1 MSELIEYE
9 KYKVIILGDA
19 GVGKTSLARKQSLGI
34 FDYKMNP
41 TVGASHIK
49 TRLKVEDHNIEL
61 MLWDT
66 AGQEQFAALVPMYAR
81 GANVCI
87 ITGSIVNPDSVDHM
101 KVWKERLYASGEN
114 PPIVAAIN
122 KIDLLEGAPLTMDEA
137 RSKAETV
144 CEDIFFVS
152 ARTGDSVDQLFQAVA
167 AAALQTQK
175 APEKNLQPVS
185 EEVQKENSRCC

>member
-1 MSELIEYE
+1 MTEPVEYE
-9 KYKVIILGDA
+9 KFKVIILGDA
-19 GVGKTSLARKQSLGI
+19 GVGKTSLAKRQSQDA
-34 FDYKMNP
+34 FDFKMNP

-49 TRLKVEDHNIEL
+49 TRLKIEDHNIEL

-66 AGQEQFAALVPMYAR
+66 AGQEQFASLVPMYAR

-101 KVWKERLYASGEN
+101 KVWKDRLYESGER

-122 KIDLLEGAPLTMDEA
+122 KVDLIDGAPLTMEDA
-137 RSKAETV
+137 RAKCESV
-144 CEDIFFVS
+144 CNDIFFVS

-167 AAALQTQK
+167 AAALSTQK
-175 APEKNLQPVS
+175 VVDTKPLPAEKDES
-185 EEVQKENSRCC
+185 SKSSCC

>member
-1 MSELIEYE
+1 MTEPIEYE

-19 GVGKTSLARKQSLGI
+19 GVGKTSLARRQSLDA
-34 FDYKMNP
+34 FDFKMNP

-49 TRLKVEDHNIEL
+49 TKLKVEDHNVEL

-101 KVWKERLYASGEN
+101 KVWKERLFASGEN
-114 PPIVAAIN
+114 PPIIAAIN
-122 KIDLLEGAPLTMDEA
+122 KIDLIEGAPLTMDEA
-137 RSKAETV
+137 RAKAESV
-144 CEDIFFVS
+144 CDDIFFVS

-167 AAALQTQK
+167 AAALQSNKTLDRTPSVTDAAK
-175 APEKNLQPVS
+175 
-185 EEVQKENSRCC
+185 KENNKGCC